1 MAGLR
6 RDIRSKMAFYLA
18 AAAAHV
24 VNIDENYKRVTDF
37 NDFDLRTWTRL
48 DRGTFY
54 YVLGLVEEDLV
65 RQNDS
70 AVPTDTQ
77 LLVALSFLATGSF
90 QWTVGGLYGVSQSA
104 CSDIIHRVVGGLNRI
119 AIDHIKFPSTAA
131 ELNATKLDFYRAS
144 GIRNLVGII
153 DCTHIEFQPL
163 QAEEA
168 EYVDRKGLHSINVQ
182 LVCNRKLVITDVV
195 ARWPGSVHDSFIW
208 NNCGLREIMVET
220 DGWLLGKLQFI
231 ATFSYEYCF
240 LHLPRSHF
248 FQ

>member
-1 MAGLR
+1 
-6 RDIRSKMAFYLA
+6 MAFYMV

-24 VNIDENYKRVTDF
+24 EDNIVGNYKRVTDI

-65 RQNDS
+65 RQNVL

-77 LLVALSFLATGSF
+77 LLVGLSFLASGTF
-90 QWTVGGLYGVSQSA
+90 QWTVAGLYGVSQTA
-104 CSDIIHRVVGGLNRI
+104 CSDIIRRVVVGLNRI

-153 DCTHIEFQPL
+153 DCTHVEFQPL
-163 QAEEA
+163 HAEEA
-168 EYVDRKGLHSINVQ
+168 EFVDRKGRHSINVQ
-182 LVCNRKLVITDVV
+182 LVCNQKLEITDVV

-208 NNCGLREIMVET
+208 NNCGLRDIMVET
-220 DGWLLGKLQFI
+220 DGWLLGKL
-231 ATFSYEYCF
+231 
-240 LHLPRSHF
+240 
-248 FQ
+248 